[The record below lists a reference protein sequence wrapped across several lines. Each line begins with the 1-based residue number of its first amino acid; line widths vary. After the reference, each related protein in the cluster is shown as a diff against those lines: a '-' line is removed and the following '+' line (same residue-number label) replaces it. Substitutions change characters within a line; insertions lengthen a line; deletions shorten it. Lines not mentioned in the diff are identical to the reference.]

1 MYAMRKKLRNRNS
14 DDSRLFHS
22 RWLPGH
28 GLWTIVIVLL
38 VFACSSKETSMD
50 ETYTC
55 PMHPTVVSDKPG
67 TCPVCGMDLVRKAQ
81 EGEEVVITKAL
92 NRLTKS
98 PNEVVTAS
106 INTIRGE
113 YKSIPVTKELLGIVT
128 YDTRSIY
135 VIPTRM
141 AGRLEK
147 VYLKYNFQPV
157 TKGMKIAEVY
167 SPELISAQRELVY
180 LIQNDKN
187 NKPLIDGAMDRLRF
201 LGATEKQVADLI
213 NNQKVNNTF
222 PIYSQHNG
230 YVVMDQAPEPNQNSN
245 ALTDLPREGSYV
257 STGQTLFKIASS
269 NSIWIEFKIPASEGI
284 SIHKGNMI
292 KLLNEDVD
300 EVMVDFIEPFTE
312 RNQDFVMIHSHLD
325 SKHFLIGDLVKGT
338 IDFTTKNLWLP
349 KSSILDKGMEQIV
362 FVREQGLFVPR
373 KIEIGLQTDDS
384 TEIINGLTTADE
396 VAINAHY
403 LVDSEGFIKVTK

>member
-1 MYAMRKKLRNRNS
+1 MRKKLRNRNS

>member
-1 MYAMRKKLRNRNS
+1 MRKRLRNKISVNS
-14 DDSRLFHS
+14 RWFHS
-22 RWLPGH
+22 RWLTGH
-28 GLWTIVIVLL
+28 GLWTFVIVLL
-38 VFACSSKETSMD
+38 VFACSSKETSIG

-55 PMHPTVVSDKPG
+55 PMHPTVISDKPG
-67 TCPVCGMDLVRKAQ
+67 TCPVCGMDLVRKAR
-81 EGEEVVITKAL
+81 EGEEVVITKEL

-98 PNEVVTAS
+98 PNEVITAS

-128 YDTRSIY
+128 YDTRSVY

-180 LIQNDKN
+180 LIQNDKD
-187 NKPLIDGAMDRLRF
+187 NKLLINGAMDRLRF

-213 NNQKVNNTF
+213 NTQKVNSTF

-230 YVVMDQAPEPNQNSN
+230 YVVMDQAPETNQNSN
-245 ALTDLPREGSYV
+245 MVTNLPREGSYV
-257 STGQTLFKIASS
+257 SSGQTLFKVASS
-269 NSIWIEFKIPASEGI
+269 NSIWIEFKIPASDGI
-284 SIHKGNMI
+284 SIHKGDMI

-325 SKHFLIGDLVKGT
+325 SKSFLIGDLVKGT
-338 IDFTTKNLWLP
+338 IGFTTKNLWLP

-373 KIEIGLQTDDS
+373 KIEIGLQTDDA

-396 VAINAHY
+396 VASNAHY

>member
-1 MYAMRKKLRNRNS
+1 MRKKLRNKISVNS
-14 DDSRLFHS
+14 RWFHS
-22 RWLPGH
+22 GWLTGH
-28 GLWTIVIVLL
+28 GLWTFVIVLL
-38 VFACSSKETSMD
+38 VFACSSKETSIG

-55 PMHPTVVSDKPG
+55 PMHPTVISDKPG
-67 TCPVCGMDLVRKAQ
+67 TCPVCGMDLVRKAR
-81 EGEEVVITKAL
+81 EGEEVVITKEL

-98 PNEVVTAS
+98 PNEVITAS

-180 LIQNDKN
+180 LIQNDTG
-187 NKPLIDGAMDRLRF
+187 NKLLIDGAKDRLRF
-201 LGATEKQVADLI
+201 LGATEKQVADLM

-222 PIYSQHNG
+222 PIYSPYDG
-230 YVVMDQAPEPNQNSN
+230 YVVMDQAPGANQNSN
-245 ALTDLPREGSYV
+245 RVMDLPREGSYV
-257 STGQTLFKIASS
+257 STGQTLFKVASS
-269 NSIWIEFKIPASEGI
+269 NSIWIEFRIPASDGI
-284 SIHKGNMI
+284 SVHKGDMI
-292 KLLNEDVD
+292 KLLSEDVD

-338 IDFTTKNLWLP
+338 IRFATKNLWLP

-373 KIEIGLQTDDS
+373 KIEIGLQTDNS

>member
-1 MYAMRKKLRNRNS
+1 MRKKLRNNMQRI
-14 DDSRLFHS
+14 
-22 RWLPGH
+22 
-28 GLWTIVIVLL
+28 IVNCQLSILIVLL
-38 VFACSSKETSMD
+38 LACSSRDSAHQG

-55 PMHPTVVSDKPG
+55 PMHPTVISDRPG
-67 TCPVCGMDLVRKAQ
+67 TCPVCGMDLVRKAR
-81 EGEEVVITKAL
+81 EGEEVVMTKEL

-98 PNEVVTAS
+98 PNEGVTTS
-106 INTIRGE
+106 ISTIRGE

-180 LIQNDKN
+180 LIQNDKD
-187 NKPLIDGAMDRLRF
+187 NKLLINGAVDRLRF

-213 NNQKVNNTF
+213 NTQNVNSTF
-222 PIYSQHNG
+222 SIYSPHDG
-230 YVVMDQAPEPNQNSN
+230 YVVMDQVPGENQNLN
-245 ALTDLPREGSYV
+245 MVRDLPREGSYV
-257 STGQTLFKIASS
+257 SSGQTLFKIASS
-269 NSIWIEFKIPASEGI
+269 NSIWIKFKIPASEGI
-284 SIHKGNMI
+284 SIHKGDII
-292 KLLNEDVD
+292 KLLNEDVN
-300 EVMVDFIEPFTE
+300 EVMVDFIEPFSE

-325 SKHFLIGDLVKGT
+325 NKHFLIGDLVKGT
-338 IDFTTKNLWLP
+338 IRFATKNLWLP

-373 KIEIGLQTDDS
+373 KIEIGLQTDDA
-384 TEIINGLTTADE
+384 TEIINGLTTAYE
-396 VAINAHY
+396 VAVNAHY

>member
-1 MYAMRKKLRNRNS
+1 
-14 DDSRLFHS
+14 
-22 RWLPGH
+22 
-28 GLWTIVIVLL
+28 
-38 VFACSSKETSMD
+38 
-50 ETYTC
+50 
-55 PMHPTVVSDKPG
+55 MHPTVVSDKPG

-81 EGEEVVITKAL
+81 EGEEVVITKEL

>member
-1 MYAMRKKLRNRNS
+1 MRKKLRNRNS

-81 EGEEVVITKAL
+81 EGEEVVITKEL